1 MGLTAAQKE
10 KIVKLGQLEKFNS
23 HLIGN
28 LNNKTYSELKALRD
42 NSQLKPGQWYRITDY
57 TTTTVQ
63 TNTQSAGHVFDVIVR
78 ADDVNVINENAYAAL
93 HSGDTYF
100 STAGA
105 KLEAWELKYCI
116 DNDTNR
122 FAWADS
128 SNGKG
133 VIWWMKDENGN
144 ECPYDFKNIMFKW
157 ESDISESGIVANVFY
172 YTFSVATGTNDAT
185 VTDHSLNGG
194 YCYGNKIGVCIDISS
209 HKQQLN
215 SNVFRN
221 TSATAGC
228 YFNKFGNSCTNN
240 TFNSYCQ
247 NNTFGN
253 KCQNNKFWNNCQYN
267 TFGDDCFRNTF
278 GIRFQNNTFKKVC
291 YSNTF
296 GYDCQY
302 NTFGDYFYGNTLGNS
317 CTNNT
322 FGKKCTNNTFG
333 SNCQNNTFWSN
344 CQNNTFGY
352 IFQYNTFGN
361 NCQYNTFGNDCQYN
375 TFGNNCQYN
384 TFGNKCYSNTFG
396 NSCQYIKFG
405 TSNTVKDY
413 CQDIIVENDNRY
425 IYLNCS
431 ATTSATSFFRN
442 VKIALAVNNTTT
454 YKTITHPTA
463 GNTFQTIYKP
473 ANSQIISV

>member
-240 TFNSYCQ
+240 TF
-247 NNTFGN
+247 
-253 KCQNNKFWNNCQYN
+253 
-267 TFGDDCFRNTF
+267 
-278 GIRFQNNTFKKVC
+278 
-291 YSNTF
+291 
-296 GYDCQY
+296 
-302 NTFGDYFYGNTLGNS
+302 
-317 CTNNT
+317 
-322 FGKKCTNNTFG
+322 G